1 MICAGAAGAV
11 RSDCG
16 GSRWRLHSLRTSTR
30 SFWTPPASLA
40 VLPSLSLSTTTA
52 KVRAT
57 LYSSR
62 PERRMASPMRMRGGR
77 ADDIGCAAIAAAGV
91 AAGRDDLAVRAD
103 GEDFA
108 RLRLLERLLERES
121 LLAGRLRSFAA
132 LRMTERFGRRAVL
145 LLPRRDV
152 VLDGWAVL
160 AGRSGTAFTCLPA
173 AVGRASTVRFCARLP
188 MAAMG
193 FLATSLALPGD
204 AAGADDSTAR
214 EGDDANA
221 AEDADF
227 ASRADGDDANAAEP
241 DGFATRANGDHL
253 AAIVVASP
261 KSTAKAS
268 LVASGAAGFTRCSA
282 GFLRL
287 RLRARFLGGEADLV
301 ADAFRFSCMGVCGAR
316 RADDWRWRQARDVVE
331 SEDRAEKRVVMCGAE
346 EFAAASWSRAGQPG
360 WAARAERYDGDAV
373 RRHGFGSTG
382 IPACAS
388 VKTRRGAR

>member
-1 MICAGAAGAV
+1 MMICAGAAGAA

-62 PERRMASPMRMRGGR
+62 PERRMASPMRMRGGS
-77 ADDIGCAAIAAAGV
+77 ADDIGCAVIAAAGV

-108 RLRLLERLLERES
+108 RLRLRLV
-121 LLAGRLRSFAA
+121 LRC
-132 LRMTERFGRRAVL
+132 AVL

-152 VLDGWAVL
+152 VLDGCVVL
-160 AGRSGTAFTCLPA
+160 AGRSGLAFTCLPA

-188 MAAMG
+188 MAALG

-241 DGFATRANGDHL
+241 DGFATRANGDDL
-253 AAIVVASP
+253 AAMVVASP

-268 LVASGAAGFTRCSA
+268 LVASGGEGSRRCSA

-316 RADDWRWRQARDVVE
+316 RADDWRWRQARDVGE

-373 RRHGFGSTG
+373 RRHGFGSTR